1 MNSAFFIAKRYLF
14 AKKSHNVINI
24 ISIISAAGIAIG
36 CAALVIILSV
46 YNGFDNLLRSFY
58 NSETADLLI
67 TPSSGKVFDPSKTEK
82 LKGESFIQSYYEVL
96 EEVVYLRYEDNTI
109 IASAKGVDSSY
120 EKETGLSN
128 YIIDGDFALKKGDIN
143 QIVLGRAIAADLRVN
158 LKFLSSVEVYFPSR
172 TESVSLLNPMASLRM
187 EDFYPSGIIS
197 LDNDFDQQ
205 YVFVSI
211 NALRDLLEYSNEV
224 SAIELKV
231 LPECCKKKGVIKP
244 QYQKKVEQIL
254 GEECI
259 VKNRFQQNETVYKL
273 LTYEKLA
280 IYAILLFIVLIIS
293 CNIYSSMNMLVIE
306 KARDIE
312 ILKSIGAD
320 KKLISRIFT
329 LEGWMISLLGIV
341 IGIIVGL
348 LICYIQ
354 IKFGLIKMPGN
365 FIVNA
370 YPVQVKL
377 TDILIVFTSV
387 SAIGFVMSK
396 R

>member
-231 LPECCKKKGVIKP
+231 LPECCNKKGVIKP

-254 GEECI
+254 GEEFI

-387 SAIGFVMSK
+387 SAIGFIMSK